1 MSRTACRT
9 DQWVANQVAR
19 RASVGTRMRS
29 GRYDTRRGPL
39 AVRRKRATGK
49 QASRRLSGVFL
60 LAVCCRGFLG
70 RRLNNERPRHG
81 VKRPC
86 RVLSVCLSRVASC
99 DSVLVALAQ
108 FAHQWARGFCICSI
122 ARTGDVCPGNCPLRT
137 AENASSGVRKQRNVR
152 VVLFGST

>member
-1 MSRTACRT
+1 M
-9 DQWVANQVAR
+9 ANQVAR

-29 GRYDTRRGPL
+29 CKYDTRRGPL

-49 QASRRLSGVFL
+49 QASCRLSGVFL

-70 RRLNNERPRHG
+70 RRLNNETPDTGSRD
-81 VKRPC
+81 
-86 RVLSVCLSRVASC
+86 RVAFCLSVCLSRVASC

-108 FAHQWARGFCICSI
+108 FAHQWARGFCIYSI
-122 ARTGDVCPGNCPLRT
+122 ARTGDVCPGNCPLRA